1 MTRTSIEFGSA
12 EHMKRLREME
22 AERQRFEEAQI
33 AAEEA
38 EMGIDY
44 DDRDHCDKERGT

>member
-1 MTRTSIEFGSA
+1 MTED
-12 EHMKRLREME
+12 
-22 AERQRFEEAQI
+22 ERRMI

-44 DDRDHCDKERGT
+44 DDRDYCDKERGT